1 MLKFDCLQDK
11 INPNNTMA
19 NTDLKLSLD
28 ITFGLLPFSVSVS
41 PPPFLSLTHPSQI
54 FSNYNKKKFT
64 ILLND
69 SADDDPN
76 VSLPCLWPLIF
87 LLTIGRAKADK
98 LPTQQKPITTGP
110 GYWGFQELSWWRRRA
125 RLKTAPT
132 QLSADWSHAASA
144 ARAEED
150 FGGGKHVRPL
160 RPVASLPPCTSSAG
174 GRAGPPRAHAAGC
187 LGTRLGFPVS
197 SQRRKSLSSVK
208 LPGTLT
214 SKYFKEPTWI

>member
-1 MLKFDCLQDK
+1 MQSIMLKFDCLQDK

-76 VSLPCLWPLIF
+76 VSLPCL
-87 LLTIGRAKADK
+87 
-98 LPTQQKPITTGP
+98 
-110 GYWGFQELSWWRRRA
+110 
-125 RLKTAPT
+125 
-132 QLSADWSHAASA
+132 
-144 ARAEED
+144 
-150 FGGGKHVRPL
+150 
-160 RPVASLPPCTSSAG
+160 
-174 GRAGPPRAHAAGC
+174 
-187 LGTRLGFPVS
+187 
-197 SQRRKSLSSVK
+197 
-208 LPGTLT
+208 
-214 SKYFKEPTWI
+214 